1 MRAIH
6 DKSKATRLIFIL
18 IQTHVDVL
26 HISNRGKVVEE
37 LLLCGVPYEVANI
50 DRRSALASF
59 VLNFEGLKK
68 CFIVMGYG
76 VFWDVVEES
85 HCEPKISMDKQEKIF
100 KGNSKMIIETRE
112 FCIISR
118 SVSYVPCV

>member
-6 DKSKATRLIFIL
+6 DKSKAARLIFIL
-18 IQTHVDVL
+18 IQAHVDVL

-85 HCEPKISMDKQEKIF
+85 HCEPRISMDKQEKIF
-100 KGNSKMIIETRE
+100 ERKFKMIIKTRV
-112 FCIISR
+112 FST
-118 SVSYVPCV
+118 VS